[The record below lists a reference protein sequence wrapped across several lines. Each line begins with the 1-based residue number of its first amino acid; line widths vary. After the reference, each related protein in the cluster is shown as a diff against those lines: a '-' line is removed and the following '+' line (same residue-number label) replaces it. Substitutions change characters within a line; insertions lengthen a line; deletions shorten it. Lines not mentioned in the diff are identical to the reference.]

1 MAAFGRGCLW
11 TTTWPCSVV
20 QQEIVRVI
28 FLGKIWIYS
37 GKESLYCRDLRF
49 LMDIQD
55 FELFFFRIL
64 LGRFM
69 VFSDVFEVKNSWKVN
84 FAEFPQLKFYL
95 GSSFGD
101 LHQWTASPQP
111 DDLTRQ

>member
-1 MAAFGRGCLW
+1 MAAFGRGCIW

-20 QQEIVRVI
+20 QQEILRVI
-28 FLGKIWIYS
+28 FFGEKS
-37 GKESLYCRDLRF
+37 GYTVVKSHYCRDLRF
-49 LMDIQD
+49 LT
-55 FELFFFRIL
+55 FVRIL

-69 VFSDVFEVKNSWKVN
+69 VFSDVFEVENSWKVN

-95 GSSFGD
+95 GSSFRD